1 MDDTTTPGTAARQPA
16 EADGLPQAVATG
28 QVGPARAEAADA
40 PVPPGVDRAPTGHPQ
55 VDAALER
62 LGSVDHLPAEGHLE
76 VYEDVHRGLR
86 DTLTALD
93 APHPHPGPPNDLRS

>member
-1 MDDTTTPGTAARQPA
+1 DDTTTA
-16 EADGLPQAVATG
+16 
-28 QVGPARAEAADA
+28 GPAAQRPAGPGAPATEAAAADA
-40 PVPPGVDRAPTGHPQ
+40 AAPPAPLGVDRAPTGHPR

-62 LGSVDHLPAEGHLE
+62 LGDVDHLPAEGHLE

-93 APHPHPGPPNDLRS
+93 APQPHPGPPNDLRS